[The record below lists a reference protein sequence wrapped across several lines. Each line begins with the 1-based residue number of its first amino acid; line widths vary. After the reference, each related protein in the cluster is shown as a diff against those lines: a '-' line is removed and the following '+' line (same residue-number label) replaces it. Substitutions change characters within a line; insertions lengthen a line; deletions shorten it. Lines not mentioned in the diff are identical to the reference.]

1 MNLATLR
8 AARAELSLEFEGE
21 TLRFTIAPNTITPAY
36 RAQLRQRIADKEAA
50 GSSTDAL
57 IGEAIV
63 QNVADLVTGW
73 DLKEGDE
80 PIPVSREA
88 IESLPEDL
96 VAEIWQVI
104 DRFLSKRTATEPSA

>member
-36 RAQLRQRIADKEAA
+36 RATLRQRIAEKEAA
-50 GSSTDAL
+50 GASADTL

-63 QNVADLVTGW
+63 QNVADLVTDW
-73 DLKEGDE
+73 DLKEGE
-80 PIPVSREA
+80 EAIPVSREA
-88 IESLPEDL
+88 LEALPEDL
-96 VAEIWQVI
+96 ITGIWKAI
-104 DRFLSKRTATEPSA
+104 DSFLSKRTATEPSA